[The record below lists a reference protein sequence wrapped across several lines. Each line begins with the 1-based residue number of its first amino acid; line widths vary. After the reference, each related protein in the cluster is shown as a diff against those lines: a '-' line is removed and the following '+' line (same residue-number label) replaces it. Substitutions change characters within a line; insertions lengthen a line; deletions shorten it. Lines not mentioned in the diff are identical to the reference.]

1 MTLLRLAAVSALC
14 LALLPL
20 SAQQI
25 QISKDNKT
33 ISITA
38 TDEASAMADTA
49 VVTIGFNAYGKDQDS
64 TYADASR
71 ISNAIISAVAQAGVP
86 KTAIQSENQNLSAI
100 EANSNEDKTRYAQG
114 LRFQFSQSWRVTVP
128 ADQAASLLH
137 TAITSGANNSGGIDW
152 QLKDDDALQAQAAA
166 KALEHA
172 RQIADHMAQG
182 LAVKLGPLVYASN
195 QTPPRGIFAG
205 LGFGNGTLNT
215 ESASLA
221 AQRINLKP
229 LAISPDRIT
238 RSATVYAVF
247 AIE

>member
-1 MTLLRLAAVSALC
+1 MTLPRLAVLTTLCVAV
-14 LALLPL
+14 LPL

-25 QISKDNKT
+25 QISKENKT
-33 ISITA
+33 IAITTTGDA
-38 TDEASAMADTA
+38 AAVADLA
-49 VVTIGFNAYGKDQDS
+49 VVTIGFNAYGKDQNT

-71 ISNAIISAVAQAGVP
+71 ISNAIISALTAAGVP
-86 KTAIQSENQNLSAI
+86 KTATQSENQNLSSL
-100 EANSNEDKTRYAQG
+100 EANSDEDKARYAQG

-128 ADQAASLLH
+128 ADQAANLLH
-137 TAITSGANNSGGIDW
+137 VAITSGANNSGEIDW

-172 RQIADHMAQG
+172 RDIAEHMAHG
-182 LAVKLGPLVYASN
+182 LGVTLGSLVYASN
-195 QTPPRGIFAG
+195 QAPPRGIFNG
-205 LGFGNGTLNT
+205 LSFDKSRLNT

-221 AQRINLKP
+221 APQVNLKP
-229 LAISPDRIT
+229 LAISPERIT